1 MSPYRA
7 MDQRTLDAAYNNSA
21 AVADSEEYLA
31 AWQARSA
38 ALRSRLPGHL
48 DMAYGDASAA
58 RLDFFSCGRPG
69 APTLLFF
76 HGGYWQRNSKDGF
89 GFVAEGPLAR
99 GFHVALAGYTLAPF
113 ARLDTIVGEA
123 RSALRWLHD
132 NVATLGGDP
141 SQIFLS
147 GWSAGGHLVAML
159 MDEPASRGGIAISG
173 IYDLEPIRHSY
184 LNEKLQLDEA
194 EARRN
199 SPLLH
204 LPKRAGRL
212 VVAFGAQELPELKR
226 QSIDFATAWRDHGLA
241 CELRELPGCH
251 HYAALEQLANPQ
263 GELALALEK
272 LPAHVQEGG

>member
-21 AVADSEEYLA
+21 AVANSEDYLA
-31 AWQARSA
+31 DWRARSTA
-38 ALRSRLPGHL
+38 VRSRLPEHL
-48 DMAYGDASAA
+48 DLAYGDKPAT

-76 HGGYWQRNSKDGF
+76 HGGYWQRNNKEGF
-89 GFVAEGPLAR
+89 AFVAEGPLAH

-113 ARLDTIVGEA
+113 ARLDVIVGEV
-123 RSALRWLHD
+123 RSALRWLHS
-132 NVATLGGDP
+132 NVAKLGGDP
-141 SQIFLS
+141 CQIFLS
-147 GWSAGGHLVAML
+147 GWSAGGHLAAML
-159 MDEPASRGGIAISG
+159 MDEPAARGGIAISG
-173 IYDLEPIRHSY
+173 LYDLEPIRHSY

-204 LPKRAGRL
+204 LPAQAGML
-212 VVAFGAQELPELKR
+212 VIAVGTEELPELQR
-226 QSIDFATAWRDHGLA
+226 QSTDFAAAWRDHGLD
-241 CELRELPGCH
+241 CELRGLPGCH
-251 HYAALEQLANPQ
+251 HYAALEQLASPE

-272 LPAHVQEGG
+272 LPTGARVRG